1 LLCGLT
7 VGTRELL
14 PCLNGEAGE
23 RSLPHAIVDELPP
36 GLGCL
41 SFCGEDSDDF
51 FVFGDDIGVLEVAA
65 GLDVSEDVDC
75 FFGSVDHG

>member
-1 LLCGLT
+1 MGFT
-7 VGTRELL
+7 VGARELL

-23 RSLPHAIVDELPP
+23 RSLPHAVVNEFSPC
-36 GLGCL
+36 LGGL
-41 SFCGEDSDDF
+41 SFCGENSDDF